1 MPELPEVE
9 TTARGIEP
17 HLLGRTVTALHVRQP
32 RLRYPVPAELAT
44 IVGQPLL
51 AVRRRAKYILLDT
64 PLGSAIIHLGM
75 TGRLRVVADVTPLQ
89 LHDHLDLQLDDGRQ
103 LRYLDPRRFG
113 AWLWTTEPASH
124 PLLASLGPEP
134 LGDDFD
140 GDYLARRALGRS
152 QAVKA
157 FIMDGKVVVG
167 VGNIYACEALFRA
180 GIRPHT
186 PAAEVSLS
194 RYRRLAE
201 AIKAVLAEAIAQGGT
216 TFRDFVNAE
225 GNPGYFAVALNV
237 YGRGGEPCKVCG
249 GEIQRELL
257 AQRSTFFCKRCQRP

>member
-17 HLLGRTVTALHVRQP
+17 HLLGQQVTALHVRQP
-32 RLRYPVPAELAT
+32 KLRYPVPAELAA
-44 IVGQPLL
+44 IVGQPIV

-64 PLGSAIIHLGM
+64 PVGSAIVHLGM
-75 TGRLRVVADVTPLQ
+75 TGRLRVLAAEVPLQ
-89 LHDHLDLQLDDGRQ
+89 LHDHLDLQLADGRQ
-103 LRYLDPRRFG
+103 LRFYDPRRFG
-113 AWLWTTEPASH
+113 AWLWSDASAQH

-134 LGDDFD
+134 LDEAFS
-140 GDYLARRALGRS
+140 GDYLHQRSVGRS

-180 GIRPHT
+180 GIRPQL
-186 PAAEVSLS
+186 AASDISRS

-201 AIKAVLAEAIAQGGT
+201 CIKAVLGEAIAQGGT
-216 TFRDFVNAE
+216 TFRDYVDAN
-225 GNPGYFAVALNV
+225 GNPGYFAVALAV
-237 YGRGGEPCKVCG
+237 YGREGEPCKSCG
-249 GEIQRELL
+249 GVIQREVL
-257 AQRSTFFCKRCQRP
+257 AQRSTFFCRRCQR

>member
-17 HLLGRTVTALHVRQP
+17 HLLGQQVTALHVRQP
-32 RLRYPVPAELAT
+32 KLRYPVPAELAA
-44 IVGQPLL
+44 IIGQPIV

-64 PLGSAIIHLGM
+64 PVGSAIIHLGM
-75 TGRLRVVADVTPLQ
+75 TGRLRVLAADEPLQ
-89 LHDHLDLQLDDGRQ
+89 LHDHLDLQLADGRQ
-103 LRYLDPRRFG
+103 LRFYDPRRFG
-113 AWLWTTEPASH
+113 AWLWSAQPEQH

-134 LGDDFD
+134 LAAGFD
-140 GDYLARRALGRS
+140 GDYLHQRSVGRS

-180 GIRPHT
+180 GIRPQL
-186 PAAEVSLS
+186 AASDISRS

-201 AIKAVLAEAIAQGGT
+201 CIKAVLGEAIAQGGT
-216 TFRDFVNAE
+216 TFRDYVDAN
-225 GNPGYFAVALNV
+225 GNPGYFAVALAV
-237 YGRGGEPCKVCG
+237 YRREGDPCKSCG
-249 GEIQRELL
+249 SLIQREVL
-257 AQRSTFFCKRCQRP
+257 AQRSTFFCRRCQR